1 MVCMSK
7 VFALASLFLV
17 SISSFLGCTKRSE
30 DTPIPMLQPEE
41 KLSFHE
47 LVHSVEL
54 IPLEFSEEFGF
65 GEVEK
70 VLAFDNK
77 IFLLD
82 PTFSKS
88 IQAFDLNGKFLK
100 RYKSFQ
106 ETTIWDFVI
115 EKSSGDLILYT
126 LGKNFERFS
135 PEGELLNSAKNLG
148 SLAELILGENGN
160 LLGYTGY
167 SEIPA
172 KGYFNLVSFN
182 MDDFS
187 LNETY
192 LPFEEEPS
200 IAMDRVKNYAWSGSE
215 LFFTLPFSDEIL
227 LLSEKGQVNETI
239 LLDFD
244 ERIFSVDQFNSSEGI
259 AEKPMTTGLD
269 GLVYVQDKL
278 LFHFDLGEKPQFR
291 GIDLM
296 NRKPFELVFESSPEG
311 LMYQISMMGY
321 MAETETGYLSI
332 IDLDYLRPILR
343 ETEVVIP
350 DYLQEVL
357 DSEALFAILKVNVH
371 D

>member
-1 MVCMSK
+1 MRK
-7 VFALASLFLV
+7 VFALALFFLV
-17 SISSFLGCTKRSE
+17 SISSFVGCIKRSE
-30 DTPIPMLQPEE
+30 DIPIPLLKPEE

-47 LVHSVEL
+47 LVRSIEL

-70 VLAFDNK
+70 VLALDDK

-88 IQAFDLNGKFLK
+88 IQAFDLNGNFLK

-115 EKSSGDLILYT
+115 DKSSGDLILYT

-135 PEGELLNSAKNLG
+135 PEGELKNSVKNPG
-148 SLAELILGENGN
+148 SLAELILCENGN

-167 SEIPA
+167 SEITG
-172 KGYFNLVSFN
+172 KGNFNILSFSV
-182 MDDFS
+182 DDFS
-187 LNETY
+187 LQEAY

-200 IAMDRVKNYAWSGSE
+200 IAMDRVKNYAWSGEE
-215 LFFTLPFSDEIL
+215 LFFTLPFSDNIL
-227 LLSEKGQVNETI
+227 ILSEKGQVNASI

-244 ERIFSVDQFNSSEGI
+244 DRIFSVDQFNSSDGI
-259 AEKPMTTGLD
+259 TEKIMTTGLD
-269 GLVYVQDKL
+269 GLVYLQDKL
-278 LFHFDLGEKPQFR
+278 LFHFDLGEIPQFR
-291 GIDLM
+291 GIDLIK
-296 NRKPFELVFESSPEG
+296 RKSFELVFESSPEG

-321 MAETETGYLSI
+321 MAETEMGYLSI

-343 ETEVVIP
+343 KTEVVIP

-357 DSEALFAILKVNVH
+357 DSEALFAILKVNFH